1 MSEKGFH
8 VARLTP
14 DGYTKVHIVDTIVSM
29 AAPTIAELT
38 AGTEVT
44 PFLTPAGL
52 DTPEEGTD
60 ADSSSLASA
69 RDFSIPATIGGDIVG
84 EFYRDDTDDDAWDA
98 MPRLQQTHL
107 VISRF
112 GGTGTDNAIAATN
125 PVEVWP
131 VRVSQRSPSRLTR
144 GEAQRFTVR
153 FALESDPELEAVA
166 TA

>member
-1 MSEKGFH
+1 M
-8 VARLTP
+8 ARITP
-14 DGYTKVHIVDTIVSM
+14 DGYTKVHIVDAIVSM
-29 AAPTIAELT
+29 AAPTMTELGL
-38 AGTEVT
+38 GTEVT

-60 ADSSSLASA
+60 ADSSSLASP

-84 EFYRDDTDDDAWDA
+84 EFYRDTVNDDAWDA
-98 MPRLQQTHL
+98 MPRLQITHL

-112 GGTGTDNAIAATN
+112 GGTGTDNAIASTDV
-125 PVEVWP
+125 VEVWP

-153 FALESDPELEAVA
+153 FALSDDPVLIAAVA
-166 TA
+166 V